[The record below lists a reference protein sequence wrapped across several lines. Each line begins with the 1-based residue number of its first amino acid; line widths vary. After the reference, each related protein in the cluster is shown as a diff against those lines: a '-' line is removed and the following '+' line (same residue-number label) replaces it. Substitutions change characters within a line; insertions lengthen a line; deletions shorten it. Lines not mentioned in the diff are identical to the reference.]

1 MPWWIDACVIAYRAW
16 LFRIKQS
23 ACALAHKP
31 SMILQRAC
39 KHEPTLALLNRN
51 GQLGLNTARIKAPRP
66 TATHDVNATRASRP
80 EGRRKIIAGQT
91 LAYHLYYAP
100 Q

>member
-39 KHEPTLALLNRN
+39 KHEPTLALLSRN

-66 TATHDVNATRASRP
+66 TAPTTPMPLAP
-80 EGRRKIIAGQT
+80 PGPGRRKIIAGQT